1 MSVKNFIP
9 EDGSLWSIRAVDISG
24 NYGQRLLFDAS
35 GNAIVRTGNTDRLT
49 IGNTGAWNVQGGMT
63 YNNVS
68 NTLTATTFSGALS
81 GNATSATNIAGG
93 AGGQIPY
100 QSAASTTALLA
111 NGTVGQVLTSAG
123 TTLAPTWTT
132 PVSVDPT
139 ITDTNTDAVFY
150 PTFVS
155 GTGAAQTL
163 RADATIGP
171 FSINPSTGNF
181 NVADTFKITQNAVAL
196 GKSAGIT
203 TQGASS
209 VAIGL
214 QAGQTTQGVSAIA
227 IGLQAGQTT
236 QTASAIAIG
245 LQAGQTTQG
254 SSTVAIGNLAGT
266 TSQGTTAVAIG
277 QNAGTF
283 SQGTGACAI
292 GANAGAGVSGTDF
305 QGANAV
311 AIGNQAGQNTQGAN
325 SIGVGFQ
332 AGQTTQGVRAV
343 SIGFNAGQTT
353 QGQVAIAIGSSAG
366 NTSQGANNVAIGANC
381 GALTQGASSVAIGSG
396 AGRYTQGT
404 SCVAVGTN
412 AGGGILSTTFQ
423 GNGSVAI
430 GTNAGQGTTTG
441 QGANSIAIGL
451 NAGVAS
457 QTAGSICLNASG
469 LALNPSTASFYVNP
483 IATTQQPAVTVV
495 QERQGIVY
503 NTTTSELTAGAFN
516 TYSVCY
522 NQIVQGSDKSFALT
536 PVGTGITATVWQCTF
551 VGERGAGSLPY
562 LSTGIAT
569 FLGGVNRWTWAGYN
583 GGGDFGTP
591 TRFYGVV
598 GSQLLWFSCG
608 DFTSFDNVRFTF
620 TRLY

>member
-1 MSVKNFIP
+1 MSVKNIIP
-9 EDGSLWSIRAVDISG
+9 DDGSLWSIRVVDISG
-24 NYGQRLLFDAS
+24 NYGQKLLFDAS

-49 IGNTGAWNVQGGMT
+49 IGNTGAWVVQGGMT

-81 GNATSATNIAGG
+81 GNATSSTNLAGG

-100 QSAASTTALLA
+100 QSAVNTTALLA
-111 NGTVGQVLTSAG
+111 NGTAGQVLTSAG

-132 PVSVDPT
+132 PVSGDPT

-196 GKSAGIT
+196 GKSAGQT
-203 TQGASS
+203 TQSS
-209 VAIGL
+209 NAVAIG
-214 QAGQTTQGVSAIA
+214 
-227 IGLQAGQTT
+227 
-236 QTASAIAIG
+236 AS
-245 LQAGQTTQG
+245 AGQTTQG
-254 SSTVAIGNLAGT
+254 S
-266 TSQGTTAVAIG
+266 
-277 QNAGTF
+277 
-283 SQGTGACAI
+283 GA
-292 GANAGAGVSGTDF
+292 
-305 QGANAV
+305 
-311 AIGNQAGQNTQGAN
+311 
-325 SIGVGFQ
+325 
-332 AGQTTQGVRAV
+332 
-343 SIGFNAGQTT
+343 
-353 QGQVAIAIGSSAG
+353 
-366 NTSQGANNVAIGANC
+366 
-381 GALTQGASSVAIGSG
+381 
-396 AGRYTQGT
+396 
-404 SCVAVGTN
+404 
-412 AGGGILSTTFQ
+412 
-423 GNGSVAI
+423 VAI

-451 NAGVAS
+451 NTGVAS

-495 QERQGIVY
+495 QERQGVVY

-551 VGERGAGSLPY
+551 VGERGGGSLPY

-608 DFTSFDNVRFTF
+608 DFADFDNVRFTF

>member
-9 EDGSLWSIRAVDISG
+9 EDGSLWSIRVVDISG
-24 NYGQRLLFDAS
+24 NYGQKLLFDSS

-196 GKSAGIT
+196 GKSAGQT
-203 TQGASS
+203 TQSS
-209 VAIGL
+209 NAVAIG
-214 QAGQTTQGVSAIA
+214 
-227 IGLQAGQTT
+227 
-236 QTASAIAIG
+236 AS
-245 LQAGQTTQG
+245 AGQTTQG
-254 SSTVAIGNLAGT
+254 S
-266 TSQGTTAVAIG
+266 
-277 QNAGTF
+277 
-283 SQGTGACAI
+283 GA
-292 GANAGAGVSGTDF
+292 
-305 QGANAV
+305 
-311 AIGNQAGQNTQGAN
+311 
-325 SIGVGFQ
+325 
-332 AGQTTQGVRAV
+332 
-343 SIGFNAGQTT
+343 
-353 QGQVAIAIGSSAG
+353 
-366 NTSQGANNVAIGANC
+366 
-381 GALTQGASSVAIGSG
+381 
-396 AGRYTQGT
+396 
-404 SCVAVGTN
+404 
-412 AGGGILSTTFQ
+412 
-423 GNGSVAI
+423 VAI

-441 QGANSIAIGL
+441 QGSNSIAIGL

-569 FLGGVNRWTWAGYN
+569 FLGGLNRWTWAGYN

-608 DFTSFDNVRFTF
+608 DFTNFDNVRFTF

>member
-1 MSVKNFIP
+1 MSIKNFIP
-9 EDGSLWSIRAVDISG
+9 DDGSLWSIRAVEISG
-24 NYGQRLLFDAS
+24 NYGQKLLFDTS
-35 GNAIVRTGNTDRLT
+35 GNATVRTGNTDRLT

-81 GNATSATNIAGG
+81 GNATSATNLAGG

-111 NGTVGQVLTSAG
+111 NGTAGQVLTSAG

-132 PVSVDPT
+132 PVSIDPT

-163 RADATIGP
+163 RADATTGP

-203 TQGASS
+203 GQSS
-209 VAIGL
+209 N
-214 QAGQTTQGVSAIA
+214 
-227 IGLQAGQTT
+227 
-236 QTASAIAIG
+236 
-245 LQAGQTTQG
+245 
-254 SSTVAIGNLAGT
+254 TVAIGTLAAQIT
-266 TSQGTTAVAIG
+266 QGG
-277 QNAGTF
+277 
-283 SQGTGACAI
+283 
-292 GANAGAGVSGTDF
+292 
-305 QGANAV
+305 NAV
-311 AIGNQAGQNTQGAN
+311 AIGYNAANATQGDSSVAVGRDSGAAAQGAN
-325 SIGVGFQ
+325 SIAVG
-332 AGQTTQGVRAV
+332 R
-343 SIGFNAGQTT
+343 NAG
-353 QGQVAIAIGSSAG
+353 G
-366 NTSQGANNVAIGANC
+366 
-381 GALTQGASSVAIGSG
+381 LTQGASSVAVGFG
-396 AGRYTQGT
+396 AGRYTQG
-404 SCVAVGTN
+404 SSAVALGTN

-457 QTAGSICLNASG
+457 QTTGSICLNASG
-469 LALNPSTASFYVNP
+469 LALNPSTSSFYVNP

-495 QERQGIVY
+495 QERQGVVY

-551 VGERGAGSLPY
+551 VGERGGGTLPY

-569 FLGGVNRWTWAGYN
+569 FLGGVDRWTWAGYN

-598 GSQLLWFSCG
+598 GSQLLYFSCG
-608 DFTSFDNVRFTF
+608 DFADFDNVRFTF

>member
-1 MSVKNFIP
+1 M
-9 EDGSLWSIRAVDISG
+9 
-24 NYGQRLLFDAS
+24 
-35 GNAIVRTGNTDRLT
+35 
-49 IGNTGAWNVQGGMT
+49 
-63 YNNVS
+63 
-68 NTLTATTFSGALS
+68 
-81 GNATSATNIAGG
+81 
-93 AGGQIPY
+93 
-100 QSAASTTALLA
+100 
-111 NGTVGQVLTSAG
+111 
-123 TTLAPTWTT
+123 
-132 PVSVDPT
+132 
-139 ITDTNTDAVFY
+139 
-150 PTFVS
+150 
-155 GTGAAQTL
+155 
-163 RADATIGP
+163 
-171 FSINPSTGNF
+171 
-181 NVADTFKITQNAVAL
+181 
-196 GKSAGIT
+196 
-203 TQGASS
+203 
-209 VAIGL
+209 
-214 QAGQTTQGVSAIA
+214 
-227 IGLQAGQTT
+227 
-236 QTASAIAIG
+236 
-245 LQAGQTTQG
+245 
-254 SSTVAIGNLAGT
+254 
-266 TSQGTTAVAIG
+266 
-277 QNAGTF
+277 
-283 SQGTGACAI
+283 
-292 GANAGAGVSGTDF
+292 SGTDF

-495 QERQGIVY
+495 QERQGLVY

-516 TYSVCY
+516 TYSVCFSSITSSNPPEY
-522 NQIVQGSDKSFALT
+522 TAAGAAASFALT
-536 PVGTGITATVWQCTF
+536 PIGSGITATIWQCTC
-551 VGERGAGSLPY
+551 VG
-562 LSTGIAT
+562 T
-569 FLGGVNRWTWAGYN
+569 FASNVNIITIGTFSY
-583 GGGDFGTP
+583 FGTAMNGASNVNGDYGSP
-591 TRFYGVV
+591 TRFYGVA
-598 GSQLLWFSCG
+598 GNNNLFFSCG
-608 DFTSFDNVRFTF
+608 DFVTFTNVRFTF
-620 TRLY
+620 TRIY